1 MVLLERMGGRAL
13 SFEVYVDDTVRN
25 DCLLRWLIATWAQ
38 SEGNGYSLGYEII
51 GAGQER
57 LRQKR
62 NYMITSKHDQVT
74 NEHENVSTDTR
85 VMKKYSK
92 MTEQQA
98 YSAGKSGKADL
109 HMHSTYS
116 DGCATIEE
124 ILEHVQ
130 QNTNLDVIALTDHD
144 VIDGSLRARD
154 LWARGSYRF
163 DFVVG
168 EEVSTNDGHLLGLFI
183 EKVVPAGLSMERS
196 IDLIHE
202 QGGLAVV
209 AHPLHRFFRHS
220 CKREVLDRIVATPG
234 VWLDGMETWNASF
247 CGVYAN
253 YVAMGTNRTVYN
265 IPELGNSDAHML
277 SAIGRGMTWFEGKSA
292 QDVRA
297 TIEAGVSAPGGKLWG
312 VESYYQWARYLL
324 NKEQRE
330 ARRPALA

>member
-1 MVLLERMGGRAL
+1 
-13 SFEVYVDDTVRN
+13 
-25 DCLLRWLIATWAQ
+25 
-38 SEGNGYSLGYEII
+38 
-51 GAGQER
+51 
-57 LRQKR
+57 
-62 NYMITSKHDQVT
+62 MITSKHDQAT
-74 NEHENVSTDTR
+74 NKPENVSIGTSMLSKR
-85 VMKKYSK
+85 SK

-98 YSAGKSGKADL
+98 YSAGKQGKADL

-124 ILEHVQ
+124 ILEYVQ
-130 QNTNLDVIALTDHD
+130 QQTALDVIALTDHD
-144 VIDGSLRARD
+144 VIDGALRARD

-168 EEVSTNDGHLLGLFI
+168 EEVSTADGHLLGLFI
-183 EKVVPAGLSMERS
+183 EKRVPAGLSMERS

-220 CKREVLDRIVATPG
+220 CTREVLDRVYTAQD
-234 VWLDGMETWNASF
+234 VWLDGVETWNASF
-247 CGVYAN
+247 CGIYAN
-253 YVAMGTNRTVYN
+253 YVAMSTNRSVYT

-277 SAIGRGMTWFEGKSA
+277 SAIGSGFTWFAGKSA
-292 QDVRA
+292 QDARA
-297 TIEAGVSAPGGKLWG
+297 TIEKGASAPGGSFWG
-312 VESYYQWARYLL
+312 VEAYYHWGRYLL